1 MSTFS
6 RSLCECT
13 LRSASNA
20 PSINWSGGVLRF
32 IRTWSTTFSDEML
45 RHLVPQQRHH
55 HLVAGD
61 DDLGDV
67 FLLDDPLQ
75 RVDDFLGVMDV
86 EVFDVAL
93 IARLR
98 PAALR
103 CAAWS

>member
-1 MSTFS
+1 MVDD
-6 RSLCECT
+6 L
-13 LRSASNA
+13 LRQ
-20 PSINWSGGVLRF
+20 
-32 IRTWSTTFSDEML
+32 ML

-67 FLLDDPLQ
+67 LLLDDLLQ
-75 RVDDFLGVMDV
+75 RVDDFFGVMDV

-103 CAAWS
+103 RALGLDAFDLVFRDHVAGREHQNPRRVGVGEHRRIARMQ